1 MIEMFYH
8 KRYNKKNAATF
19 SQRSCYKTSRL
30 SVKGGSSMISFL
42 ITFQRMVRAIIRG
55 LKEPEFQVLLTLT
68 FFTLLSGTIFY
79 STVENLRVLDALYF
93 SVTTLSTV
101 GYGDFSPQTDFGKVF
116 TIIYIFVGVGMIVA
130 FVSKIFEYV
139 QLNKVESKNKMK
151 TRQKDR

>member
-1 MIEMFYH
+1 
-8 KRYNKKNAATF
+8 
-19 SQRSCYKTSRL
+19 
-30 SVKGGSSMISFL
+30 MISFL